1 MVLIG
6 SRHSCVAQKLSVKEQ
21 IEQLKDSRS
30 RVGDQL
36 KSARAAGRLQYTV
49 GKTNELDPMHIID
62 AEFQVV
68 YQSPKFRIDL
78 AYNERLQENLRNGDE
93 QPGHFQKWVR
103 SRVAKQTILF
113 DGQKVIS
120 LETVLPLLK
129 SHQKEVRGTI
139 LFGFKK
145 MNVMRSAGMPFED
158 PISIW
163 NEALQFTNMD
173 ERNLKFTSLAGGGLR
188 GVLTKNTYHMKF
200 TLLDESD
207 YDLRRVSSYRTG
219 EAQPFRDYFLRWEK
233 SGGVPFVQRYA
244 NVVTYA
250 DNATGTG
257 TQEARKLTV
266 EYSQFQANVPIPAD
280 AFELKS
286 AGVPEGTRFL
296 DGRSNVNGGPK
307 ELIFIGNE
315 LVTSTASDSR

>member
-1 MVLIG
+1 M
-6 SRHSCVAQKLSVKEQ
+6 KEQ

-30 RVGDQL
+30 QVGDQL

-49 GKTNELDPMHIID
+49 GKTNELEPMHIID
-62 AEFQVV
+62 AEFQVI
-68 YQSPKFRIDL
+68 YESPKFRIDL

-145 MNVMRSAGMPFED
+145 MNVMRSAGMPFEY
-158 PISIW
+158 PITIW
-163 NEALQFTNMD
+163 KEALQFTNMD

-200 TLLDESD
+200 TLLDGSD

-233 SGGVPFVQRYA
+233 SGGVPFVQRYV

-250 DNATGTG
+250 DNETGTK

-266 EYSQFQANVPIPAD
+266 EYFQFQANALIPAD

-307 ELIFIGNE
+307 ELVFIGNE
-315 LVTSTASDSR
+315 LVTPTASDSQ